1 MTRTIQALP
10 SNVGAQGFAG
20 LGTWRFRTEITE
32 PPASGQIR
40 FNNASIPSAT
50 QLWIHDVNQG
60 STDVGNFLLLL
71 DPGDL
76 IYIQDR
82 GDSNNFVVV
91 QVSAVTDVGTYIEVD
106 IAAIVQEGVA
116 FTQNE
121 LVAIIVSAAGGI
133 TAGNNLQQAYDASA
147 GVPQIVVTA
156 AKPFAVRDAA
166 ASIGALVE
174 YQSNDG
180 IPKWEINIG
189 PNDGRGGMRHLPD
202 DYTQTVLPSVTYAL
216 QWDSIVTTNVV
227 GGGGLGNDTAPAM
240 VGAVGTCVFADQ
252 GNVFSSALLFNQGT
266 RIECQANIGP
276 IYTMV
281 NQPNIVAD
289 GGSFTCSQHN
299 ALRIQPR
306 WGANLNGGSIT
317 QNSAQYIL
325 NVATVDATVGSA
337 AVTLLEYW
345 VAGGVTLTAGGTIA
359 ELNAIHL
366 TNITGPTI
374 IRGIFSEM
382 SSGTFLEHTGTAPAL
397 FTAANFRFND
407 NQGIELGTG
416 QDVLVNWNASALEF
430 APAVGDD
437 WRLTFAANLHTIQAE
452 NFQVGAGAE
461 LRLGYNRFAFG
472 QTGVVG
478 NQVGVFV
485 ANTRTMTV
493 GGEWADFLL
502 TQAGTLTVDTVA
514 ASAVVGWAVNAP
526 SIALISGG
534 TVSQAGVM
542 TIGGN
547 VNQGSQDRFGL
558 RILSNPSGGSTINA
572 ALWVTAGLSRFDGR
586 VDINN
591 AIALGGGAAATLGT
605 IGGSGP
611 TAAAQATWVEIDV
624 GGTPHWIPAWT

>member
-1 MTRTIQALP
+1 MTRTIQALS

-50 QLWIHDVNQG
+50 QLWIHDINQG

-106 IAAIVQEGVA
+106 IAAVVQEGAA

-133 TAGNNLQQAYDASA
+133 TTGNNLQQAYDASA

-166 ASIGALVE
+166 ASIGALAE
-174 YQSNDG
+174 FQSNDG
-180 IPKWEINIG
+180 VSKWELNVG
-189 PNDGRGGMRHLPD
+189 ANASRGGMRHLPD
-202 DYTQTVLPSVTYAL
+202 DYTQTVLPAVTYAL
-216 QWDSIVTTNVV
+216 QWDSTITANVA
-227 GGGGLGNDTAPAM
+227 GGGGLGNDTSPAM
-240 VGAVGTCVFADQ
+240 VGAIGTCVFADQ

-266 RIECQANIGP
+266 RVECQANIGP

-281 NQPNIVAD
+281 NQSNILAD

-317 QNSAQYIL
+317 QTSAQYIL
-325 NVATVDATVGSA
+325 NVATVDATIGSA
-337 AVTLLEYW
+337 SVTTLEYW
-345 VAGGVTLTAGGTIA
+345 VAGGVTLTAGGTVGT
-359 ELNAIHL
+359 LNAIHL
-366 TNITGPTI
+366 TNIAGPTT

-382 SSGTFLEHTGTAPAL
+382 SNGTFIDHTGTAPAL

-407 NQGIELGTG
+407 NVGIQLGTG
-416 QDVLVNWNASALEF
+416 QDVLVNWNGSALEF
-430 APAVGDD
+430 DPAVGDD
-437 WRLTFAANLHTIQAE
+437 WRLTFAAGVHTIQSP
-452 NFQVGAGAE
+452 NFLGSGAE
-461 LRLGYNRFAFG
+461 LRFGYDRFAFG
-472 QTGVVG
+472 QTGIVG

-485 ANTRTMTV
+485 ANARSTGV
-493 GGEWADFLL
+493 GGEWSDFLL
-502 TQAGTLTVDTVA
+502 TQAANLTVDHAMGLVA
-514 ASAVVGWAVNAP
+514 GWTINAP
-526 SIALISGG
+526 S
-534 TVSQAGVM
+534 M
-542 TIGGN
+542 TIGTGSVTDAGALNVGGN
-547 VNQGSQDRFGL
+547 VNQGSVNRFGI
-558 RILSNPSGGSTINA
+558 RILSNPSGGSGVNA

-611 TAAAQATWVEIDV
+611 TAAAQATWIEIDV
-624 GGTPHWIPAWT
+624 AGVAHWIPAWT